1 MDILRIMPQKMKES
15 LWQEIV
21 QNLMDKALEIKVSSD
36 GSVAGQ
42 FEAYLQ
48 EFCTDR
54 AQALNRD
61 EILTRRP
68 WTEEGKTWF
77 RLKDLQDYLT
87 RNKFTHY
94 NGGQL
99 VARLHDLGAK
109 SDKFNLKGRTTRVWG
124 VPAFQQQNSEFD
136 IKEIDSAP
144 F

>member
-1 MDILRIMPQKMKES
+1 
-15 LWQEIV
+15 
-21 QNLMDKALEIKVSSD
+21 MDKALEIKVSSD

-77 RLKDLQDYLT
+77 RLEGPSGLSHSQQVHPLQRGT
-87 RNKFTHY
+87 
-94 NGGQL
+94 
-99 VARLHDLGAK
+99 AC
-109 SDKFNLKGRTTRVWG
+109 RT
-124 VPAFQQQNSEFD
+124 PS
-136 IKEIDSAP
+136 
-144 F
+144 